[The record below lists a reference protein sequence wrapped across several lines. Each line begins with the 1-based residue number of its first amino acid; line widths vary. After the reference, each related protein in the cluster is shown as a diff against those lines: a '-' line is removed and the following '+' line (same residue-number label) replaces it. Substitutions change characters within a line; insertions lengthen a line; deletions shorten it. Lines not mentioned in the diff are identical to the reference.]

1 MASKSFGLSIRNLA
15 YRLRKFDGILGKEL
29 VKLVLAHEDEII
41 ELITQDQLYYRGIN
55 GDEVEIMSY
64 KPYAP
69 STIKRKKK
77 KGQPTNR
84 VTLKDTGKW
93 YKSLKLIYDVDGFYI
108 VSTDD
113 KHKYLKERYGEK
125 ILKLTREHLNEVIRS
140 FRPELA
146 EKLKDYLQN
155 GEEEY

>member
-1 MASKSFGLSIRNLA
+1 MAKSFGLSIRNLA
-15 YRLRKFDGILGKEL
+15 YRLRKFDEVLGKEL
-29 VKLVLAHEDEII
+29 VKLVLAHEEDVISA
-41 ELITQDQLYYRGIN
+41 ITEDQLYDKGIN

-64 KPYAP
+64 RPYAP

-93 YKSLKLIYDVDGFYI
+93 YKSLKLIYDIDGFYI

-125 ILKLTREHLNEVIRS
+125 ILKLTREHLNELIHNL
-140 FRPELA
+140 RPELA

-155 GEEEY
+155 GTEEY